1 MSRPPA
7 LTPQQ
12 QEDVRRRLAAG
23 EGVRALAREFKVGP
37 ATIQRLAGHTE
48 RIRNVAEQLAAAQN
62 ALAALPPAHQYTA
75 MSLAEKLRSIS
86 DNLAAAAEYGAKTA
100 HRLHAL
106 ANSEVAKV
114 DDADPIASVDKLR
127 NVGVLTKLAN
137 DSAHCALNLVA
148 ANKEAVQKLNAQQ
161 PEAPALDPGLLADS
175 TLDDLMAARAPR

>member
-7 LTPQQ
+7 LTPHQ

-75 MSLAEKLRSIS
+75 MSLAEKLRTVS
-86 DNLAAAAEYGAKTA
+86 DSMADVAVLGADTSRHLHELANTKAKAVNAENLETAGETLRAVAALTKMGNEAAAVPLGLISSTKGKGDEPPPDDLPSVIELVAPDVPSTA
-100 HRLHAL
+100 
-106 ANSEVAKV
+106 
-114 DDADPIASVDKLR
+114 ADPA
-127 NVGVLTKLAN
+127 
-137 DSAHCALNLVA
+137 
-148 ANKEAVQKLNAQQ
+148 
-161 PEAPALDPGLLADS
+161 
-175 TLDDLMAARAPR
+175 